1 MSTTAAPEQALPPA
15 GYSIAEVERILNLPH
30 KRGYALVREQKLT
43 AFVDQ
48 TGRLKISPYQIMKYI
63 EENV

>member
-1 MSTTAAPEQALPPA
+1 MRTAAPEQALPPV
-15 GYSIAEVERILNLPH
+15 GYSPLEVEKILGLAH
-30 KRGYALVREQKLT
+30 KRSYALIREGRIN